1 MPIRHAFEHSS
12 FFMKPQQ
19 TFQFNTIEELWAFKS
34 QANLK
39 NFEISMV
46 SKTLTF
52 ESNQEQFE
60 LAINTY
66 NATVIGI
73 NKPGKTA

>member
-1 MPIRHAFEHSS
+1 
-12 FFMKPQQ
+12 MKTQQ
-19 TFQFNTIEELWAFKS
+19 TFQFVTIEELWAFKS